1 MTASR
6 VVVLVSGGG
15 TNLQSLLDAERAGTL
30 GDATVVGVVSN
41 RPGVRALE
49 RATAAGVPTRV
60 LDHRAFADRA
70 AFDAALRAEVE
81 ALGADLV
88 VLAGFMR
95 VLTEGFL
102 AGFVDRVINIHP
114 SLLPAFPGV
123 RGPAQALQYGVKI
136 SGCTVHFVDAGLDT
150 GAVIAQAA
158 VPVRDDDT
166 EETLAA
172 RILVEEH
179 LLLPAAVADLAGA
192 RLRRA
197 GRRVHRVP

>member
-1 MTASR
+1 MTPSR

-49 RATAAGVPTRV
+49 RAEAAGVPTRV

-136 SGCTVHFVDAGLDT
+136 AGCTVHFVDAGLDT

-166 EETLAA
+166 DETLAA

-179 LLLPAAVADLAGA
+179 RLLPAAVTDLAAG
-192 RLRRA
+192 RLRRE

>member
-1 MTASR
+1 MTPSR

-49 RATAAGVPTRV
+49 RAEAAGVPTRV

-166 EETLAA
+166 DETLAA

-179 LLLPAAVADLAGA
+179 RLLPAAVADLAAG
-192 RLRRA
+192 RLRRE

>member
-30 GDATVVGVVSN
+30 GDAAVVGVVSN

-49 RATAAGVPTRV
+49 RAAAAGVPTRV

-158 VPVRDDDT
+158 VPLRDDDT

-179 LLLPAAVADLAGA
+179 RLLPAAVADLAGA
-192 RLRRA
+192 RLRRE

>member
-30 GDATVVGVVSN
+30 GDAAVVGVVSN

-49 RATAAGVPTRV
+49 RAAAAGVPTRV

-179 LLLPAAVADLAGA
+179 RLLPAAVADLAGA
-192 RLRRA
+192 RLRRE

>member
-1 MTASR
+1 MTPSR

-49 RATAAGVPTRV
+49 RAEAAGVPTRV

-136 SGCTVHFVDAGLDT
+136 AGCTVHFVDAGLDT

-166 EETLAA
+166 DETLAA

-179 LLLPAAVADLAGA
+179 RLLPAAVADLAAG
-192 RLRRA
+192 RLRRE